1 MRLKSIK
8 IAGFKSF
15 VDNTNLAFPTQ
26 MTCIVGPNGCG
37 KSNTI
42 DAVRWVLGESS
53 AKNLRG
59 DDMTDVIF
67 NGSEGRHPSSQAS
80 VELVFENT
88 DGRINHPLAAR
99 NEISIKRIVTK
110 DKKNTYYM
118 NGDKCRR
125 KDVIELFLGTGLGP
139 RSYSIIEQG
148 MISKL
153 IESKPQELRVF
164 LEEAAGIS
172 KYKERRKDTTNR
184 IKSTRLN
191 LERLEDVRHEIG
203 KSIEK
208 LKRQSAAAARYKE
221 LKTNE
226 RRLRSHIATLRY
238 KDATELN
245 EQFTRELGVAQ
256 LELEKHITEHSN
268 TENKLNTL
276 KTERDELSHTV
287 DEHQTGLAKSSNEI
301 TKAEEQVKQ
310 LRSTQA
316 RLTNE
321 IQRDEDML
329 RKDSAEK
336 QFEEQEIKSL
346 QEDIDM
352 YLPELEM
359 AQEEVEE
366 TQIILLELQ
375 EKADSAAT
383 TWASEQKKLASLRSE
398 LARLDNE
405 IHFINQKNADLTERE
420 AELKSEIDKLH
431 DIDTTHNI
439 EVLQTKTQNAE
450 DILTSASSSLDNQL
464 TKKNGLNET
473 LDETNTLIASTK
485 EALFTKR
492 SQLSTLKSI
501 QENAGDQDE
510 ELKQWLERNHP
521 AAQPIFTQMK
531 VTKGWEKAVENALSL
546 IGNPLYISEAIREV
560 PNFHLS
566 AITSKTTNRA
576 TNTLAEKIESEVVPD
591 IFNTIK
597 IGTGT
602 DNQISIDESGVITF
616 GNWLHTGSTSGNNG
630 YFEREN
636 EINELIPQIEALS
649 NKLNALLSEESNIK
663 NEIAKLDND
672 ISVLRNDKDMASKSF
687 VQLNSELKFAKQE
700 TARVEASLTKLKDTL
715 QSVQHKLSENAKT
728 LSDKSNA
735 VNAKTDTIE
744 PLTKSVDQLEHV
756 KNECKTKTQDSE
768 SRAQK
773 AKQTLHNIQLQTQ
786 SKKAKLDA
794 LEQNLAKNKVR
805 YEQQVESIDM
815 KRCELEETHFPLED
829 INEKLQILLAEFS
842 QEEAK
847 STTLKA
853 KLSEVTSTIREIEL
867 GATSNR
873 DIENKIKDKIQEIQL
888 NLERVKILA
897 QQHLTSLSELNVELS
912 TVIAEIDT
920 DATTEELE
928 DDLKHVTESVSKL
941 GAVNLAAIEEYE
953 KELQRKEYL
962 DKQNDDLVSALEVLE
977 AAIDKIDRETRAKFK
992 ETFEKVNDGL
1002 QELFP
1007 QVFGGGGAYLELTDS
1022 DLLEAGVSIMARP
1035 PGKKNSTIHLLSG
1048 GEKALTALSLVFSI
1062 FKLNPSPFCM
1072 LDEVDAPLD
1081 DVNVGRFCRLV
1092 KSMSDEVQFIY
1103 ISHNKVAMEM
1113 AHALSGVTMNEAG
1126 VSRLVSV
1133 NIDEI
1138 HNFID

>member
-80 VELVFENT
+80 VELLFENT

-238 KDATELN
+238 KDATKLN
-245 EQFTRELGVAQ
+245 EQFSRELSESQ
-256 LELEKHITEHSN
+256 LDLEKHITEHSN

-276 KTERDELSHTV
+276 KTERDELSHTA
-287 DEHQTGLAKSSNEI
+287 DEHQAALAKRSNEI
-301 TKAEEQVKQ
+301 TKAEEQLKQ
-310 LRSTQA
+310 LKSTQV
-316 RLTNE
+316 RLKNE

-329 RKDSAEK
+329 RKDNAEK
-336 QFEEQEIKSL
+336 QLEEEEVKTL

-352 YLPELEM
+352 YQPELEM
-359 AQEEVEE
+359 AQEEAEE
-366 TQIILLELQ
+366 TQITLLELQ
-375 EKADSAAT
+375 EKADSASS
-383 TWASEQKKLASLRSE
+383 TWASEQKKLTRLTSE
-398 LARLDNE
+398 LAALDNE
-405 IHFINQKNADLTERE
+405 IHFINQKNADLIERE
-420 AELKSEIDKLH
+420 NELKSEIAKLH
-431 DIDTTHNI
+431 EIDTTHNI
-439 EVLQTKTQNAE
+439 EALQTKTNKAE
-450 DILTSASSSLDNQL
+450 NTLLSASNSLDYQL
-464 TKKNGLNET
+464 LKKDRLSES
-473 LDETNTLIASTK
+473 LEQKNTLIATTK

-501 QENAGDQDE
+501 QDNAGDQDE
-510 ELKQWLERNHP
+510 ELKQWLQINHP
-521 AAQPIFTQMK
+521 AAQPVFTQMR
-531 VTKGWEKAVENALSL
+531 VAKGWEKAVENALSL

-566 AITSKTTNRA
+566 AITSKTNHRA
-576 TNTLAEKIESEVVPD
+576 TNTLAEKIETDLVPA
-591 IFNTIK
+591 IFNSIK
-597 IGTGT
+597 IGTST
-602 DNQISIDESGVITF
+602 DDHLSIDESGVITF

-636 EINELIPQIEALS
+636 EINELIPQIESLS
-649 NKLNALLSEESNIK
+649 NKLNTLLSEESEIK
-663 NEIAKLDND
+663 NDIAKLNSD
-672 ISVLRNDKDMASKSF
+672 INVLRNDKDMASKSF

-700 TARVEASLTKLKDTL
+700 TDRVAASLTKLKDTL
-715 QSVQHKLSENAKT
+715 QSAQHKLTENEKT
-728 LSDKSNA
+728 LSDKSNL
-735 VNAKTDTIE
+735 VNNKTDEIN
-744 PLTKSVDQLEHV
+744 PLTDSVAKLEHV
-756 KNECKTKTQDSE
+756 KNEYKIKTQDSE

-773 AKQTLHNIQLQTQ
+773 SKQALHNIQLQSQ
-786 SKKAKLDA
+786 SKQAKLDA
-794 LEQNLAKNKVR
+794 LEQNLAKNKAR
-805 YEQQVESIDM
+805 YELQVESIDI
-815 KRCELEETHFPLED
+815 KRCELEETYFPLEEID
-829 INEKLQILLAEFS
+829 EKLQTLLVHFS
-842 QEEAK
+842 KEEAK
-847 STTLKA
+847 STTLKT
-853 KLSEVTSTIREIEL
+853 KLGEVTNIIREIEL

-888 NLERVKILA
+888 NLERVKMLV

-912 TVIAEIDT
+912 TVISELDAE
-920 DATTEELE
+920 ATTEELE
-928 DDLKHVTESVSKL
+928 DNLKHVTESVSKL

-962 DKQNDDLVSALEVLE
+962 DRQNDDLVSALEVLE

-1113 AHALSGVTMNEAG
+1113 AHALNGVTMNEAG
-1126 VSRLVSV
+1126 VSRLVAV

>member
-153 IESKPQELRVF
+153 IESKPQELRIF

-226 RRLRSHIATLRY
+226 RKLRSHIATLRY

-245 EQFTRELGVAQ
+245 EQFTHELSVAK

-276 KTERDELSHTV
+276 KTERDELSFNV
-287 DEHQTGLAKSSNEI
+287 DQHQSALAKSSNEI
-301 TKAEEQVKQ
+301 TKAEEQLKQ
-310 LRSTQA
+310 LKSTQI
-316 RLTNE
+316 RLSSE

-329 RKDSAEK
+329 RKETAEK
-336 QFEEQEIKSL
+336 QFEEKEIKEL
-346 QEDIDM
+346 TEDISM

-366 TQIILLELQ
+366 NQILLTELQ
-375 EKADSAAT
+375 EQADQAASN
-383 TWASEQKKLASLRSE
+383 WASEQKKLAE
-398 LARLDNE
+398 LTAELTTLDNE
-405 IHFINQKNADLTERE
+405 ISFINQKNVDLTERQN
-420 AELKSEIDKLH
+420 ELKFEIAKLNEIDTANK
-431 DIDTTHNI
+431 I
-439 EVLQTKTQNAE
+439 EVLQLKTNEAE
-450 DILTSASSSLDNQL
+450 TALSTANQSLDNLINQKNSIEQQL
-464 TKKNGLNET
+464 SK
-473 LDETNTLIASTK
+473 TNTEIASTK

-501 QENAGDQDE
+501 QDSAGDQDE
-510 ELKQWLERNHP
+510 ELKQWVQNNHP
-521 AAQPIFTQMK
+521 TAQPVFTQMK
-531 VTKGWEKAVENALSL
+531 VAKGWEKAVENALAL

-566 AITSKTTNRA
+566 AITSKTTNRTA
-576 TNTLAEKIESEVVPD
+576 NTLAEKIESELVPE
-591 IFNTIK
+591 IFNTFK
-597 IGTGT
+597 IGTTT
-602 DNQISIDESGVITF
+602 DEYLSIDVNGVITF
-616 GNWLHTGSTSGNNG
+616 GNWLHTGSASGTNG

-636 EINELIPQIEALS
+636 EINELIPQIESLS
-649 NKLNALLSEESNIK
+649 NKLNTLLSEEGHIK
-663 NEIAKLDND
+663 NQIGELDNN
-672 ISVLRNDKDMASKSF
+672 ISALRNDKDMCSKSF
-687 VQLNSELKFAKQE
+687 VQLNSELKFAKHE
-700 TARVEASLTKLKDTL
+700 TERVEASLKKLTDTL
-715 QSVQHKLSENAKT
+715 ISIQRKLAENESDLNGKNTLIYSKTESV
-728 LSDKSNA
+728 D
-735 VNAKTDTIE
+735 
-744 PLTKSVDQLEHV
+744 PLTESVTQLEHI
-756 KNECKTKTQDSE
+756 KNEFKTKTQDAE
-768 SRAQK
+768 ARAQK
-773 AKQTLHNIQLQTQ
+773 AKQALHNIQLKSQ
-786 SKKAKLDA
+786 SKQAKLDA
-794 LEQNLAKNKVR
+794 LKQNLVKNKAR
-805 YEQQVESIDM
+805 YEQQLESIDI
-815 KRCELEETHFPLED
+815 KRCELEETHFPLEE
-829 INEKLQILLAEFS
+829 INEKLQLLLAEFS
-842 QEEAK
+842 KEEAK
-847 STTLKA
+847 SITLKA
-853 KLSEVTSTIREIEL
+853 QLSEVANTIREIEL

-897 QQHLTSLSELNVELS
+897 QQHLGSLNELNVELS
-912 TVIAEIDT
+912 TAINEIEEN
-920 DATTEELE
+920 TTAEELE
-928 DDLKHVTESVSKL
+928 EKLKHVTDSVSKL

-1007 QVFGGGGAYLELTDS
+1007 QVFGGGGAYLELTDT

-1113 AHALSGVTMNEAG
+1113 AHALNGVTMNEAG

>member
-15 VDNTNLAFPTQ
+15 VDTTNLAFPTQ

-80 VELVFENT
+80 VELCFENT
-88 DGRINHPLAAR
+88 DGRINHPLASR

-208 LKRQSAAAARYKE
+208 LKRQSAAAARFKE
-221 LKTNE
+221 LKANE
-226 RRLRSHIATLRY
+226 RKLRAHLATLRY
-238 KDATELN
+238 QEATDLSEKFNSELSS
-245 EQFTRELGVAQ
+245 AKIK
-256 LELEKHITEHSN
+256 LEKHNTEHSN

-276 KTERDELSHTV
+276 KTERDELSHKA
-287 DEHQTGLAKSSNEI
+287 DEHQAIVSNSSNII
-301 TKAEEQVKQ
+301 TKAEEQIKQ
-310 LRSTQA
+310 LKQTQA
-316 RLTNE
+316 RLKNE
-321 IQRDEDML
+321 IQRDEDIL
-329 RKDSAEK
+329 RKETSEK
-336 QFEEQEIKSL
+336 QIEENEIKEL
-346 QEDIDM
+346 KNEIEIHQ
-352 YLPELEM
+352 PEALIAE
-359 AQEEVEE
+359 EEVEE
-366 TQIILLELQ
+366 TQFKLIELQ
-375 EKADSAAT
+375 EQLDRAHTNWNNDLKQLESLKTKISSTDREINFI
-383 TWASEQKKLASLRSE
+383 EQKLNDLVERDKELTAEINKLCSI
-398 LARLDNE
+398 D
-405 IHFINQKNADLTERE
+405 TEKKTK
-420 AELKSEIDKLH
+420 ELKSSTESAEQLLA
-431 DIDTTHNI
+431 DT
-439 EVLQTKTQNAE
+439 
-450 DILTSASSSLDNQL
+450 
-464 TKKNGLNET
+464 NET
-473 LDETNTLIASTK
+473 LEKLQSNKHELNERYTSITKSVASTK
-485 EALFTKR
+485 EELFTKR
-492 SQLSTLKSI
+492 SQLNTLKSI
-501 QENAGDQDE
+501 QESAGNQDE
-510 ELKQWLERNHP
+510 ELKSWLDKNCPE
-521 AAQPIFTQMK
+521 AEPIFASMK
-531 VTKGWEKAVENALSL
+531 VAKGWEKAVENALAF
-546 IGNPLYISEAIREV
+546 IGNPLIIKNGIKEI

-566 AITSKTTNRA
+566 AITSETNHKEA
-576 TNTLAEKIESEVVPD
+576 NTLAEKIESGLVPE
-591 IFNTIK
+591 IFNSIH
-597 IGTGT
+597 IGTSDT
-602 DNQISIDESGVITF
+602 ERLAISAEGVISS
-616 GNWLHTGSTSGNNG
+616 GNWVHTGTASGDSG
-630 YFEREN
+630 YFERQN
-636 EINELIPQIEALS
+636 EISTLIPEIET
-649 NKLNALLSEESNIK
+649 LSEHLNQLLNEETELKNNITK
-663 NEIAKLDND
+663 ISTAINEQRIAKEA
-672 ISVLRNDKDMASKSF
+672 ASKSF
-687 VQLNSELKFAKQE
+687 VQLTSELKFAKQE
-700 TARVEASLTKLKDTL
+700 TDRIEENLDKLTTSLSFVCIKEAENSDLLKEKKAL
-715 QSVQHKLSENAKT
+715 LEQSSKQL
-728 LSDKSNA
+728 
-735 VNAKTDTIE
+735 E
-744 PLTKSVDQLEHV
+744 PLMLSVSELEQI
-756 KNECKTKTQDSE
+756 KNQFNSKKQDAE
-768 SRAQK
+768 SYANR
-773 AKQTLHNIQLQTQ
+773 AKQSLHNLELKTQ

-794 LEQNLAKNKVR
+794 LEQNLVKNKIR
-805 YEQQVESIDM
+805 FEQLLESIEM
-815 KRCELEETHFPLED
+815 KRCELEETYIPLEE
-829 INEKLQILLAEFS
+829 INEELQSLLANFS
-842 QEEAK
+842 NEQAAAA
-847 STTLKA
+847 TLKA
-853 KLSEVTSTIREIEL
+853 QLSEVVNNIREIEL

-873 DIENKIKDKIQEIQL
+873 DIENNIKDEIQEINL

-897 QQHLTSLSELNVELS
+897 KQHLDALSELNIELAN
-912 TVIAEIDT
+912 VINEIEE
-920 DATTEELE
+920 DATVDKLEET
-928 DDLKHVTESVSKL
+928 LKNVTESVSKL

-962 DKQNDDLVSALEVLE
+962 DQQNDDLVSALEVLE

-992 ETFEKVNDGL
+992 ETFEQVNNGL

>member
-80 VELVFENT
+80 VELLFENT

-226 RRLRSHIATLRY
+226 RKLRSHIATLRY

-245 EQFTRELGVAQ
+245 EQFSRELSVSQ
-256 LELEKHITEHSN
+256 LDLEKHVTEHSN

-276 KTERDELSHTV
+276 KTERDELSHTL

-301 TKAEEQVKQ
+301 TKAEEQLKQ
-310 LRSTQA
+310 LKSTQV
-316 RLTNE
+316 RLKNE

-329 RKDSAEK
+329 RKDNAEK
-336 QFEEQEIKSL
+336 QFEEEEVKTL
-346 QEDIDM
+346 KEDIDM
-352 YLPELEM
+352 YQPELEM
-359 AQEEVEE
+359 ALEEVEE

-375 EKADSAAT
+375 EKADSASS
-383 TWASEQKKLASLRSE
+383 TWASEQKKLASLTSE
-398 LARLDNE
+398 LAALDNE
-405 IHFINQKNADLTERE
+405 IHFINQKNTDLIERE
-420 AELKSEIDKLH
+420 NELKSEIAKLNE
-431 DIDTTHNI
+431 IDTTHNI
-439 EVLQTKTQNAE
+439 EALQTKTNNAE
-450 DILTSASSSLDNQL
+450 EALASTNNSLDNL
-464 TKKNGLNET
+464 LFKKDGLSES
-473 LDETNTLIASTK
+473 LEQTNTSIATTK

-510 ELKQWLERNHP
+510 ELKQWLQKNHP
-521 AAQPIFTQMK
+521 TAQPIFTQMK
-531 VTKGWEKAVENALSL
+531 VAKGWEKAVENALSL

-566 AITSKTTNRA
+566 AITSITNRRA
-576 TNTLAEKIESEVVPD
+576 TNTLAEKIETDLVPA

-597 IGTGT
+597 IGTST
-602 DNQISIDESGVITF
+602 DDHLAIDESGVITF

-630 YFEREN
+630 YFERVN
-636 EINELIPQIEALS
+636 EINELIPQIESLS
-649 NKLNALLSEESNIK
+649 SKLNALLSEESDIK
-663 NEIAKLDND
+663 NDIAKLNND
-672 ISVLRNDKDMASKSF
+672 ISALRNEKDIASKSF

-700 TARVEASLTKLKDTL
+700 TERVEASLTKLKDTL
-715 QSVQHKLSENAKT
+715 LSVQHKLTENEAK
-728 LSDKSNA
+728 LSDKNNL
-735 VNAKTDTIE
+735 VNEKTNEID
-744 PLTKSVDQLEHV
+744 PLTDSVAKLEHV
-756 KNECKTKTQDSE
+756 KNDYKIKTQDSE

-773 AKQTLHNIQLQTQ
+773 SKQVLHNIQLQSQ
-786 SKKAKLDA
+786 SKQAKLDA
-794 LEQNLAKNKVR
+794 LEQNLAKNKAR
-805 YEQQVESIDM
+805 YELQVESIDI
-815 KRCELEETHFPLED
+815 KRCELEETYFPLEEID
-829 INEKLQILLAEFS
+829 EKLQLLLADFS
-842 QEEAK
+842 KEEAK
-847 STTLKA
+847 STTLKT
-853 KLSEVTSTIREIEL
+853 KLGEVANIIREIEL

-912 TVIAEIDT
+912 TVISELDAE
-920 DATTEELE
+920 ATTEELE
-928 DDLKHVTESVSKL
+928 DNLKHVTESVSKL

-962 DKQNDDLVSALEVLE
+962 DRQNDDLVSALEVLE

-1113 AHALSGVTMNEAG
+1113 AHALNGVTMNEAG
-1126 VSRLVSV
+1126 VSRLVAV